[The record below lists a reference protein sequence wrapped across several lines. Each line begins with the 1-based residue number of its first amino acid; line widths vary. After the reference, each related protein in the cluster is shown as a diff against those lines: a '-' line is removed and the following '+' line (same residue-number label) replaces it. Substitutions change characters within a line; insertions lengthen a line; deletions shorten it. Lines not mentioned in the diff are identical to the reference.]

1 MSFLS
6 LSPALTD
13 MSWKER
19 KEKLSK
25 QGIIADLGKEIKEND
40 RKDGQ
45 IENIDRLEN
54 KIYRKSG

>member
-1 MSFLS
+1 
-6 LSPALTD
+6 